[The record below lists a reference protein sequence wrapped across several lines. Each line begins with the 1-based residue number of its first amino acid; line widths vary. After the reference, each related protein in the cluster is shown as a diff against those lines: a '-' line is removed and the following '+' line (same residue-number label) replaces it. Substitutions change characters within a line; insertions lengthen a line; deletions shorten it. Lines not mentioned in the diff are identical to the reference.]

1 MKDKM
6 IIVEIRKER
15 TSMELLEKVLDDK
28 NLFEAYKQVYK
39 NKGTSGVDGITVDE
53 LGRYMYLHKEEI
65 KEQIRNRKYKPSPVR
80 RVYIPKDNGDK
91 RGLGI
96 PTVVDRLIQ
105 QAIVQVLSPIYEQQF
120 IETSFGFRPN
130 RSCEMAIIKLL
141 EYFNDGY
148 TWIVDIDL
156 QKFFDTVCH
165 DKLISIIMK
174 TIHDGELV
182 SLIRKYLVSGVME
195 NGVVSPTKVG
205 TPQGGNLSPLLS
217 NIVLNELDKELEKR
231 GLRFTRYADDC
242 IIVVQSEKAAN
253 RVMESITKFIEKKL
267 GLKVNVEKSKVAR
280 PNQIKYLGFGF
291 YYTKTGKIKPKPHLK
306 SIQKFKRNLK
316 QLTKRSWSIS
326 LSDRIIKLNQ
336 VIRGWINYFRIA
348 DMKTHMSNISEHLR
362 RRIRCIIWKQWKTCE
377 HRYKCLLKL
386 GVSKEKA
393 RRTSYS
399 RASYWHNSMSIV
411 VSVAI
416 SNERLKRKGL
426 VFPLDHY
433 LKVHTVI

>member
-1 MKDKM
+1 
-6 IIVEIRKER
+6 
-15 TSMELLEKVLDDK
+15 MELLEKVLDDN

-39 NKGTSGVDGITVDE
+39 NKGASGVDGVTVDE
-53 LGRYMYLHKEEI
+53 LGKYMYLHKEEI
-65 KEQIRNRKYKPSPVR
+65 KEQIRKRKYKPSPVR
-80 RVYIPKDNGDK
+80 RVYIPKENGDK

-105 QAIVQVLSPIYEQQF
+105 QAIVQVLSPIYERRF
-120 IETSFGFRPN
+120 SETSYGFRPK
-130 RSCEMAIIKLL
+130 RSCEMAIVKLL

-195 NGVVSPTKVG
+195 NGVVNPTKVG

-217 NIVLNELDKELEKR
+217 NIMLNELDKELEKR

-242 IIVVQSEKAAN
+242 IIVVKSEKAAN

-267 GLKVNVEKSKVAR
+267 GLKVNAEKSKVAR
-280 PNQIKYLGFGF
+280 PNQIKYLGYGF
-291 YYTKTGKIKPKPHLK
+291 YYTKTGIIKPKPHLK
-306 SIQKFKRNLK
+306 SIQKFKRKLK
-316 QLTKRSWSIS
+316 QLTKRSYSIA
-326 LSDRIIKLNQ
+326 LDERIVKLNQ

-348 DMKTHMSNISEHLR
+348 DMKEQLKNITSHLN
-362 RRIRCIIWKQWKTCE
+362 RRIRCIIWKQWKTCN

-386 GVSKEKA
+386 GISKEKA
-393 RRTSYS
+393 KRTAYS

-411 VSVAI
+411 LHVAI
-416 SNERLKRKGL
+416 SNKRLRQKGL
-426 VFPLDHY
+426 VLPLDHY

>member
-1 MKDKM
+1 MK
-6 IIVEIRKER
+6 
-15 TSMELLEKVLDDK
+15 LLEKVLDDK

-39 NKGTSGVDGITVDE
+39 NKGASGVDGVTVDE
-53 LGRYMYLHKEEI
+53 LGKYIYLHKEEI
-65 KEQIRNRKYKPSPVR
+65 KEQIRKRKYKPSPVR
-80 RVYIPKDNGDK
+80 RVYIPKENGDK

-105 QAIVQVLSPIYEQQF
+105 QAIVQVLSPIYEEQF
-120 IETSFGFRPN
+120 SETSYGFRPN
-130 RSCEMAIIKLL
+130 RSCEKAIIKLL

-195 NGVVSPTKVG
+195 NGIVSPTKVG

-217 NIVLNELDKELEKR
+217 NIMLNELDKELEKR
-231 GLRFTRYADDC
+231 GLRFVRYADDC
-242 IIVVQSEKAAN
+242 IIVVRSEKSAN
-253 RVMESITKFIEKKL
+253 RVMENITKFIEKKL

-280 PNQIKYLGFGF
+280 PNQIKYLGYGF
-291 YYTKTGKIKPKPHLK
+291 YYTKTGIIKTKPHLK
-306 SIQKFKRNLK
+306 SIQKFKRKLK
-316 QLTKRSWSIS
+316 QITKRNYSIS
-326 LSDRIIKLNQ
+326 LNERIVKLNQ

-348 DMKTHMSNISEHLR
+348 DMKEQIKNITSHLN
-362 RRIRCIIWKQWKTCE
+362 RRIRCIIWKQWKTCN

-386 GVSKEKA
+386 EISKEKA
-393 RRTSYS
+393 KRTAYS
-399 RASYWHNSMSIV
+399 RASYWHNSKSIV
-411 VSVAI
+411 LHVAI
-416 SNERLKRKGL
+416 SNKRIKQKGL
-426 VFPLDHY
+426 VLPLDYY

>member
-1 MKDKM
+1 
-6 IIVEIRKER
+6 
-15 TSMELLEKVLDDK
+15 MELLEKVLDDN
-28 NLFEAYKQVYK
+28 NLYEAYKQVYR
-39 NKGTSGVDGITVDE
+39 NKGASGIDGITVDE
-53 LGRYMYLHKEEI
+53 LEQYMKVHKEEI
-65 KEQIRNRKYKPSPVR
+65 KEQIRTRKYKPSPVR
-80 RVYIPKDNGDK
+80 RVYIPKENGDK
-91 RGLGI
+91 RKLGI

-120 IETSFGFRPN
+120 SETSYGFRPN

-182 SLIRKYLVSGVME
+182 SLIRKFLVSGVME
-195 NGVVSPTKVG
+195 NGVVSQTKVG

-217 NIVLNELDKELEKR
+217 NIMLNELDKELEKR

-242 IIVVQSEKAAN
+242 IIVVKSEKAAN
-253 RVMESITKFIEKKL
+253 RVMETITKFIEKKL
-267 GLKVNVEKSKVAR
+267 GLKVNAEKSKVAR

-291 YYTKTGKIKPKPHLK
+291 YSTNSGRIKPKPHLK
-306 SIQKFKRNLK
+306 SIQKFKRKLK

-326 LSDRIIKLNQ
+326 LDTRIVKLNQ

-348 DMKTHMSNISEHLR
+348 DMKWHMLKISKHLR
-362 RRIRCIIWKQWKTCE
+362 RRIRCIIWKQWKTCDN
-377 HRYKCLLKL
+377 RIRCLKML
-386 GVSKEKA
+386 GVFENKA
-393 RRTSYS
+393 KMCAYS
-399 RASYWHNSMSIV
+399 RESYWSI
-411 VSVAI
+411 SNQISIKYAI
-416 SNERLKRKGL
+416 SNERLKIKGL
-426 VFPLDHY
+426 MFPLDHY
-433 LKVHTVI
+433 IKVHIEI

>member
-1 MKDKM
+1 
-6 IIVEIRKER
+6 
-15 TSMELLEKVLDDK
+15 MELLEKVLDDN

-39 NKGTSGVDGITVDE
+39 NKGVSGVDGVTVDE
-53 LGRYMYLHKEEI
+53 LGKYMYLHKEEI
-65 KEQIRNRKYKPSPVR
+65 KEQIRKRKYKPSPVR
-80 RVYIPKDNGDK
+80 RVYIPKENGDK

-105 QAIVQVLSPIYEQQF
+105 QAIVQVLSPIYERRF
-120 IETSFGFRPN
+120 SETSYGFRPK
-130 RSCEMAIIKLL
+130 RSCEMAIVKLL

-195 NGVVSPTKVG
+195 NGVVNPTKVG

-217 NIVLNELDKELEKR
+217 NIMLNELDKELEKR

-242 IIVVQSEKAAN
+242 IIVVKSEKAAN

-267 GLKVNVEKSKVAR
+267 GLKVNAEKSKVAR
-280 PNQIKYLGFGF
+280 PNQIKYLGYGF
-291 YYTKTGKIKPKPHLK
+291 YYTKTGIIKPKPHLK
-306 SIQKFKRNLK
+306 SIQKFKRKLK
-316 QLTKRSWSIS
+316 QLTKRSYSIA
-326 LSDRIIKLNQ
+326 LDERIVKLNQ
-336 VIRGWINYFRIA
+336 VIRGWINYFRVA
-348 DMKTHMSNISEHLR
+348 DMKEQLKNITSHLN
-362 RRIRCIIWKQWKTCE
+362 RRIRCIIWKQWKTCN

-386 GVSKEKA
+386 GISKEKA
-393 RRTSYS
+393 KRTAYS

-411 VSVAI
+411 LHVAI
-416 SNERLKRKGL
+416 SNKRLRQKGL
-426 VFPLDHY
+426 VLPLDHY

>member
-1 MKDKM
+1 MLKL
-6 IIVEIRKER
+6 ERKEQ
-15 TSMELLEKVLDDK
+15 SMELLEKVLDDN
-28 NLFEAYKQVYK
+28 NLFKAYEQVYK
-39 NKGTSGVDGITVDE
+39 NKGVSGVDGLTVDE
-53 LGRYMYLHKEEI
+53 LGYYLYKHKEEI
-65 KEQIRNRKYKPSPVR
+65 KWQIRNRKYKPSPVK
-80 RVYIPKDNGDK
+80 RVYIPKENGDK

-96 PTVVDRLIQ
+96 PTVVDRVIQ
-105 QAIVQVLSPIYEQQF
+105 QAIVQVLSPIYEKQF
-120 IETSFGFRPN
+120 SETSYGFRPN

-195 NGVVSPTKVG
+195 NGIVSPTKVG

-217 NIVLNELDKELEKR
+217 NIMLNELDKELEKR

-253 RVMESITKFIEKKL
+253 RVMESITRFIEKKL

-280 PNQIKYLGFGF
+280 PTDIKYLGFGF
-291 YYTKTGKIKPKPHLK
+291 YQTKTGIIKPKPHLK
-306 SIQKFKRNLK
+306 SVNKFKRKLK

-326 LSDRIIKLNQ
+326 LENRIIKLNQ

-348 DMKTHMSNISEHLR
+348 DMKKHLSNITSHLN
-362 RRIRCIIWKQWKTCE
+362 RRIRCIIWKQWKTCNN
-377 HRYKCLLKL
+377 RIRCLRIL
-386 GVSKEKA
+386 GANIKQAKVIA
-393 RRTSYS
+393 YS
-399 RASYWHNSMSIV
+399 RKSYWNSSLFVSIY
-411 VSVAI
+411 I
-416 SNERLKRKGL
+416 TNKRLKQKGL
-426 VFPLDHY
+426 VMPLDHY
-433 LKVHTVI
+433 LKVHTLI

>member
-1 MKDKM
+1 MK
-6 IIVEIRKER
+6 
-15 TSMELLEKVLDDK
+15 LLERVLDDK
-28 NLFEAYKQVYK
+28 NLFKAYKQVYK
-39 NKGTSGVDGITVDE
+39 NKGTSGVDGVTVDE

-80 RVYIPKDNGDK
+80 RVYIPKENGDK

-120 IETSFGFRPN
+120 SETSYGFRPN
-130 RSCEMAIIKLL
+130 CSCEMAIIKLL

-195 NGVVSPTKVG
+195 NGVVIPTKVG

-217 NIVLNELDKELEKR
+217 NIMLNELDKELEKR

-242 IIVVQSEKAAN
+242 IIVVKSEKAAN

-267 GLKVNVEKSKVAR
+267 GLKVNIEKSKIAR
-280 PNQIKYLGFGF
+280 PNGIKYLGYGF
-291 YYTKTGKIKPKPHLK
+291 YSTPTGIIKTKPHLK
-306 SIQKFKRNLK
+306 SIQKFKRKLK

-326 LSDRIIKLNQ
+326 LNERIIKLNQ
-336 VIRGWINYFRIA
+336 VIRGWINYFKIA
-348 DMKTHMSNISEHLR
+348 DMKTYMKSITSHLNH
-362 RRIRCIIWKQWKTCE
+362 RIRCVIWKQWKTCNN
-377 HRYKCLLKL
+377 RIKCLKKL
-386 GVSKEKA
+386 GIYEDNAKKCA
-393 RRTSYS
+393 YS
-399 RASYWHNSMSIV
+399 RKSYWYISNQISIKY
-411 VSVAI
+411 AL

-426 VFPLDHY
+426 VMPLDHY
-433 LKVHTVI
+433 LKVHTLI

>member
-1 MKDKM
+1 MTN
-6 IIVEIRKER
+6 VEIRKER
-15 TSMELLEKVLDDK
+15 TSMELLEKVLNDN
-28 NLFEAYKQVYK
+28 NLFEAYKKVYK
-39 NKGTSGVDGITVDE
+39 NKGTSGVDGITIDE
-53 LGRYMYLHKEEI
+53 LGYYMYLHKEEI
-65 KEQIRNRKYKPSPVR
+65 KEQIRNRKYKPSPVK

-96 PTVVDRLIQ
+96 PTVVDRVIQ
-105 QAIVQVLSPIYEQQF
+105 QAIVQVLSPIYEKQF
-120 IETSFGFRPN
+120 SETSYGFRPN

-148 TWIVDIDL
+148 TWVVDIDL

-195 NGVVSPTKVG
+195 KGVVSPTKVG

-217 NIVLNELDKELEKR
+217 NIMLNELDKELEKR
-231 GLRFTRYADDC
+231 GLKFTRYADDC

-267 GLKVNVEKSKVAR
+267 GLKVNVEKSKIAR
-280 PNQIKYLGFGF
+280 PNQIKYLGYGF
-291 YYTKTGKIKPKPHLK
+291 YYTKTGIVKPKPHLK
-306 SIQKFKRNLK
+306 SIQKSKRKLK
-316 QLTKRSWSIS
+316 QITKRSWSLS
-326 LSDRIIKLNQ
+326 LDERIIKLNQ

-348 DMKTHMSNISEHLR
+348 DMKAYMARISKHLR
-362 RRIRCIIWKQWKTCE
+362 RRIRCIIWKQWKIP
-377 HRYKCLLKL
+377 RKRIAALVKL
-386 GVSKEKA
+386 GASIEQAKA
-393 RRTSYS
+393 IAFS
-399 RASYWHNSMSIV
+399 RKSYWNTSRFISIY
-411 VSVAI
+411 I
-416 SNERLKRKGL
+416 TNERIKQKGL
-426 VFPLDHY
+426 VSPLEHY

>member
-1 MKDKM
+1 MTN
-6 IIVEIRKER
+6 VEIRKER

-39 NKGTSGVDGITVDE
+39 NKGTSGVDGVTVDE
-53 LGRYMYLHKEEI
+53 LGYYMFKHKEEI
-65 KEQIRNRKYKPSPVR
+65 KEQIRTRKYKPSPVR
-80 RVYIPKDNGDK
+80 RVYIPKENGDK

-105 QAIVQVLSPIYEQQF
+105 QAIVQVLSPIYETQF
-120 IETSFGFRPN
+120 SETSYGFRPN

-217 NIVLNELDKELEKR
+217 NIMLNELDKELEKR

-267 GLKVNVEKSKVAR
+267 GLKVNLEKSKVAR
-280 PNQIKYLGFGF
+280 PSQIKYLGFGF
-291 YYTKTGKIKPKPHLK
+291 YYTKTGIIKPKPHLK
-306 SIQKFKRNLK
+306 SIQKFKRKLK

-326 LSDRIIKLNQ
+326 LNERIVKLNQ
-336 VIRGWINYFRIA
+336 VTRGWINYFRIA
-348 DMKTHMSNISEHLR
+348 DMKTYMNSISEHLR

-386 GVSKEKA
+386 GVSRNKA

-416 SNERLKRKGL
+416 SNDRLKRKGL
-426 VFPLDHY
+426 VMPLDHY

>member
-1 MKDKM
+1 M
-6 IIVEIRKER
+6 INVEIRKER
-15 TSMELLEKVLDDK
+15 TSMELLEKVLDDN

-39 NKGTSGVDGITVDE
+39 NKGASGVDGVTVDE
-53 LGRYMYLHKEEI
+53 LGKYMYLHKEEI
-65 KEQIRNRKYKPSPVR
+65 KEQIRKRKYKPSPVR
-80 RVYIPKDNGDK
+80 RVYIPKENGDK

-105 QAIVQVLSPIYEQQF
+105 QAIVQVLSPIYERRFSQ
-120 IETSFGFRPN
+120 TSYGFRPK
-130 RSCEMAIIKLL
+130 RSCEMAIVKLL

-195 NGVVSPTKVG
+195 NGVVSPTKIG

-217 NIVLNELDKELEKR
+217 NIMLNELDKELEKR

-242 IIVVQSEKAAN
+242 IIVVKSEKAAN

-267 GLKVNVEKSKVAR
+267 GLKVNAEKSKVAR
-280 PNQIKYLGFGF
+280 PNQIKYLGYGF
-291 YYTKTGKIKPKPHLK
+291 YYTKTGIIKPKPHLK
-306 SIQKFKRNLK
+306 SIQKFKRKLK
-316 QLTKRSWSIS
+316 QLTKRSYSIA
-326 LSDRIIKLNQ
+326 LDERIVKLNQ
-336 VIRGWINYFRIA
+336 VIRGWINYFRVA
-348 DMKTHMSNISEHLR
+348 DMKEQLKNITSHLN
-362 RRIRCIIWKQWKTCE
+362 RRIRCIIWKQWKTCN

-386 GVSKEKA
+386 GISKEKA
-393 RRTSYS
+393 KRTAYS

-411 VSVAI
+411 LHVAI
-416 SNERLKRKGL
+416 SNKRLRQKGL
-426 VFPLDHY
+426 VLPLDHY

>member
-1 MKDKM
+1 MTN
-6 IIVEIRKER
+6 VEIRRER
-15 TSMELLEKVLDDK
+15 TSMELLEKVLNDN
-28 NLFEAYKQVYK
+28 NLFKAYKQVYK
-39 NKGTSGVDGITVDE
+39 NKGASGVDGVTVDE
-53 LGRYMYLHKEEI
+53 LGHYMYLHKEEI

-96 PTVVDRLIQ
+96 PTVVDRLMQ
-105 QAIVQVLSPIYEQQF
+105 QAIVQVLTPIYEQQF
-120 IETSFGFRPN
+120 SETSYGFRPN

-217 NIVLNELDKELEKR
+217 NIMLNELDKELEKR

-267 GLKVNVEKSKVAR
+267 GLKVNIEKSKIAR

-291 YYTKTGKIKPKPHLK
+291 YYTKAGTVKPKPHLK
-306 SIQKFKRNLK
+306 SVQKFIRKLK

-326 LSDRIIKLNQ
+326 LDERIIKLNQ
-336 VIRGWINYFRIA
+336 SIRGWINYFRIA
-348 DMKTHMSNISEHLR
+348 DMKTHMTNISEHLR
-362 RRIRCIIWKQWKTCE
+362 RRIRCIIWKQWKIPSK
-377 HRYKCLLKL
+377 RIQALVKL
-386 GVSKEKA
+386 GANIEQAKA
-393 RRTSYS
+393 IAFS
-399 RASYWHNSMSIV
+399 RKSYWNTSMFISIY
-411 VSVAI
+411 I
-416 SNERLKRKGL
+416 TNKRLKQKGL
-426 VFPLDHY
+426 VSPLDHY